1 MRRTSRLLS
10 GAALVGSVAMAV
22 TASQAQASP
31 DSQWIMDR
39 QSRCYVLYTDQQFA
53 DDVTW
58 TGNCAGGTA
67 NGAGTATFM
76 HGGRFVS
83 QVTGNF
89 TNGAATGAVRVNWS
103 DGAHFEGDEQSG
115 RFNGQGALT
124 AATGDLFEGVW
135 ANGQLNGKGSVK
147 WTNGDRYDGDW
158 RDNRADGYGVQIWAD
173 GRKYEGAW
181 KNDLPNG
188 HGVLTRKDGTA
199 FEGDFADG
207 EPKPAAGAAGQSTP
221 TAPAAQQQ
229 PTAPAAGPLSVAS
242 DAQAAAAS
250 APANAQRWFDA
261 LVGLKLLAVDGSS
274 IALSATDDG
283 LSRQLVS
290 ANGNAETTDLTFVNA
305 RQGTVASARDKSKVV
320 GMFRLSDVSLD
331 IDYADGRTE
340 SLIANAGGGLSIA
353 SHSADGSSCSVWY
366 PAGHTFSQAEREA
379 AVAAYAHRLG
389 LATPGAKN
397 LTQSA
402 CAQHVAAAPAPVP
415 AQPAAPATDSNASHH
430 GSKSKHSA
438 RNAKTA
444 AADQV
449 LDPTQP
455 IVVRSSQVHLIDVP
469 VTATSVN
476 AADRASHCLSVD
488 TDGASWG
495 FRNIC
500 GFPVQFA
507 WCVMGGSDERNSCD
521 GGGISGAVAS
531 NSFDALFA
539 ESNLKAEHDLRWIAC
554 EGGQSDVT
562 PRLVRADPPAGRC
575 VRGRAS

>member
-1 MRRTSRLLS
+1 
-10 GAALVGSVAMAV
+10 
-22 TASQAQASP
+22 
-31 DSQWIMDR
+31 MDR
-39 QSRCYVLYTDQQFA
+39 QSKCYVLYTDQQFA

-58 TGNCAGGTA
+58 TGSCAGGTA

-76 HGGRFVS
+76 HSGRFVS

-89 TNGAATGAVRVNWS
+89 TNGAATGSVRVSWS

-115 RFNGQGALT
+115 RFSGQGVLT
-124 AATGDLFEGVW
+124 AATGDRFEGVW

-147 WTNGDRYDGDW
+147 WVNGDRYDGDW
-158 RDNRADGYGVQIWAD
+158 RDNKADGHGVQVWAD

-181 KNDLPNG
+181 SNDLPNG

-199 FEGDFADG
+199 FEGEFADG

-242 DAQAAAAS
+242 SAQAAPAS
-250 APANAQRWFDA
+250 SPANAQRWFDA

-274 IALSATDDG
+274 IALSTTDDG
-283 LSRQLVS
+283 LARQLVS
-290 ANGNAETTDLTFVNA
+290 ASGNAETTDLTFVNA
-305 RQGTVASARDKSKVV
+305 RQGTVAGARDTSKVV
-320 GMFRLSDVSLD
+320 GVFRLSDASLD
-331 IDYADGRTE
+331 IDYADGHTE
-340 SLIANAGGGLSIA
+340 SLIANAGGGLSMT
-353 SHSADGSSCSVWY
+353 SHSVDGSSCSAWY

-379 AVAAYAHRLG
+379 AVAAYANRLG
-389 LATPGAKN
+389 LATPGAKH

-402 CAQHVAAAPAPVP
+402 CGQHVAAAPAPAS
-415 AQPAAPATDSNASHH
+415 AQPAATPADNNAPRH
-430 GSKSKHSA
+430 GNKSKHSA
-438 RNAKTA
+438 HGGNAKTA
-444 AADQV
+444 AADQA

-455 IVVRSSQVHLIDVP
+455 IVVRSSQVHLIDAP
-469 VTATSVN
+469 VLATGTST
-476 AADRASHCLSVD
+476 ADRASHCLSVD

-495 FRNIC
+495 FRNTC

-531 NSFDALFA
+531 NSFDALFS

-554 EGGQSDVT
+554 EGDQSDVT